1 MARTI
6 LPFGPQHPVLPE
18 PLHLKLTIE
27 NETVVEAL
35 PTLGYVHR
43 GLEKLCEIRDFNQM
57 IQIVERVCGI
67 CSCLHALCYCEGVE
81 QIMGVEVPRRA
92 KYLRTIWGELHR
104 IHSHL
109 LWLGLFADAFGFES
123 LFMQFWRI
131 RERVMDIMEAT
142 CGNRVVV
149 SVNVIGGVRRD
160 LTPEQCQWIE
170 EQLAISEKELKQL
183 SDTILSDYTVKKR
196 TVGVGVLTKEQ
207 AYQLGAAGPT
217 LRGSGWAQ
225 DMRQTGYAA
234 FGELG
239 FDPIVEYGCDS
250 YARSAV
256 RFRETLQ
263 SIDLVRLAI
272 ARMPAGETAANVAG
286 AMEDDTPTP
295 VSAGERR
302 DIMQAYNRDKRHRF
316 VTAPPPNL
324 DLPAGHVAAKVKGKP
339 DGEAV
344 ARVEQPRGELLYY
357 LKGNGSKNME
367 RVRIRT
373 PTFANIPPLLAML
386 PGCEL
391 ADVPVIVLSI
401 DPCISCTER

>member
-27 NETVVEAL
+27 NETVIEAL

-104 IHSHL
+104 MHSHL

-131 RERVMDIMEAT
+131 RERIMDIMEAT

-160 LTPEQCQWIE
+160 LSPEQCQWIE

-225 DMRQTGYAA
+225 DVRQTGYAA

-239 FDPIVEYGCDS
+239 FEPIVEYGCDS

-316 VTAPPPNL
+316 VSAPPPNL

-344 ARVEQPRGELLYY
+344 TRVEQPRGELLYY

>member
-27 NETVVEAL
+27 NETVIEAL

-104 IHSHL
+104 MHSHL

-131 RERVMDIMEAT
+131 RERIMDIMEAT

-160 LTPEQCQWIE
+160 LSPEQCQWIE

-225 DMRQTGYAA
+225 DARQTGYAA
-234 FGELG
+234 FDELG
-239 FDPIVEYGCDS
+239 FDPIVEYGCDA

-295 VSAGERR
+295 ISAGERR

-344 ARVEQPRGELLYY
+344 TRVEQPRGELLYY

-373 PTFANIPPLLAML
+373 PTFANIPPLLPML

>member
-18 PLHLKLTIE
+18 PLHLKLVIE
-27 NETVVEAL
+27 DETVIEAL

-43 GLEKLCEIRDFNQM
+43 GLEKLCEVRDFNQM
-57 IQIVERVCGI
+57 VQIVERVCGI
-67 CSCLHALCYCEGVE
+67 CSCLHALCYCEGLE
-81 QIMGVEVPRRA
+81 QIMGIEVPRRA

-104 IHSHL
+104 MHSHL

-123 LFMQFWRI
+123 LFMQFWRV

-149 SVNVIGGVRRD
+149 SVNVVGGVRRD
-160 LTPEQCQWIE
+160 LTAEQCQWIE
-170 EQLAISEKELKQL
+170 QQLVIIEKEVRQL
-183 SDTILSDYTVKKR
+183 TTTILNDYTVKKR
-196 TVGVGVLTKEQ
+196 TVGKGVLSKET
-207 AYQLGAAGPT
+207 AYQLGAVGPM

-225 DMRQTGYAA
+225 DARMTGYAA
-234 FGELG
+234 FDEIG
-239 FDPIVEYGCDS
+239 FEPVVEHDGDC
-250 YARSAV
+250 YARSTV

-272 ARMPAGETAANVAG
+272 ARMPAGETSVNVEG
-286 AMEDDTPTP
+286 ALEDDTPHP
-295 VSAGERR
+295 IAGGRAGT
-302 DIMQAYNRDKRHRF
+302 MQRFKRDKHARPAD
-316 VTAPPPNL
+316 VPAPNL
-324 DLPAGHVAAKVKGKP
+324 DLPAGHVAVKVKGKP

-344 ARVEQPRGELLYY
+344 TRVEQPRGELMYY
-357 LKGNGSKNME
+357 LKGTGAKYMD